1 LAGSF
6 YHILLA
12 ARAAPLAFPEP
23 GRRSDSI
30 LTAFAA
36 GSVAPDLGFFPGGP
50 SIFSQRVHHES
61 TADCVRDLLAG
72 AKTSEEEA
80 FGLGWALHVITD
92 IAIHPFINAEAARR
106 GRADGSRDRRELW
119 HKKLEWGYD
128 CHALSSSAAAGM
140 DMRVEALAHCE
151 PGATFLKVAEALYG
165 DDAVE
170 HELRSGWRAMMIW
183 IRRLLRILP
192 WSGNVT
198 TPRQSMLGLRP
209 ATSLVRGLGK
219 LMECSESLDDAAA
232 VARPHVLDAGF
243 TKTMTDLGGEAVER
257 YRVAVE
263 ERFHN
268 LANLD
273 LDTGQQ
279 IDPGHV
285 Q

>member
-1 LAGSF
+1 M
-6 YHILLA
+6 
-12 ARAAPLAFPEP
+12 
-23 GRRSDSI
+23 
-30 LTAFAA
+30 
-36 GSVAPDLGFFPGGP
+36 
-50 SIFSQRVHHES
+50 
-61 TADCVRDLLAG
+61 RDLLAG

-92 IAIHPFINAEAARR
+92 IAIHPFLNAEAVRR
-106 GRADGSRDRRELW
+106 GSADGRRDRRELW

-128 CHALSSSAAAGM
+128 CHALSSTAAAGI
-140 DMRVEALAHCE
+140 DRRVETLVHCE

-183 IRRLLRILP
+183 IRRLLRILS
-192 WSGNVT
+192 WSGNV
-198 TPRQSMLGLRP
+198 PPPQQRISGLRP
-209 ATSLVRGLGK
+209 ATSLVRGLGR

-243 TKTMTDLGGEAVER
+243 TKTMTDLGEEAMER

-263 ERFHN
+263 ERFRN

-279 IDPGHV
+279 INTDRAHD